1 MRREREVKRMVECN
15 DRMLFSSGGDLMHSA
30 ALKVGLLTG
39 KKVAFC
45 TEGTPDEIRAGRS
58 EEKES

>member
-1 MRREREVKRMVECN
+1 
-15 DRMLFSSGGDLMHSA
+15 MHSA

-45 TEGTPDEIRAGRS
+45 TEGTPDEMRAGHS
-58 EEKES
+58 EQKES